1 MKDNRFTLITKCSPL
16 LEPSLFIRTH
26 WYAAQFTVMIRNFL
40 GMCQLQPA
48 LMQLRSA
55 ISVVPLPPGG
65 EQANSSGHEWAKD
78 REEILQEQELISTG
92 QEPAG
97 QWQWAKVH
105 GSCLWLLT
113 KMTNLSKKKKNIKNC
128 DTAQRVKDQKEGKG
142 QGEIMR
148 GQGKT
153 ASKKKNNFRGSG
165 ESYR

>member
-113 KMTNLSKKKKNIKNC
+113 KMTNLSKKKKTSRIVTQLRELKIRKRAK
-128 DTAQRVKDQKEGKG
+128 DRV
-142 QGEIMR
+142 R
-148 GQGKT
+148 
-153 ASKKKNNFRGSG
+153 
-165 ESYR
+165 